1 MFLIDR
7 LTKDLSLE
15 CIGWIFT
22 TLKEENVAL
31 TSYDIRK
38 AAKLQQ
44 AYTFT
49 HPSGCQISRFVT
61 CVARPTTDRGECEIE
76 TYMVSD
82 MCQALE
88 RDHIFDELRDKKLM
102 QVRKAKKGE
111 ILPTIYMEG
120 KESSKFDPD
129 FFIVNVAHGV
139 PSNKKGQNI
148 IKTYDFPIQSNA
160 PKGIV
165 TQKMVKDYFIKYKNT
180 DPNIKCANLNFL
192 IYIAKAIDIE
202 TASTFAKQILENK
215 INWEVV
221 ETLLKDY
228 IGF

>member
-1 MFLIDR
+1 M
-7 LTKDLSLE
+7 
-15 CIGWIFT
+15 
-22 TLKEENVAL
+22 

-49 HPSGCQISRFVT
+49 HPSGCQISRFIT
-61 CVARPTTDRGECEIE
+61 CVVRPNDAGECEID

-88 RDHIFDELRDKKLM
+88 RDHIFDELKDKKLM
-102 QVRKAKKGE
+102 QVRKAKRGE

-139 PSNKKGQNI
+139 PSDKKGQNI
-148 IKTYDFPIQSNA
+148 IKTYDFPVKSRC
-160 PKGIV
+160 KGIL
-165 TQKMVKDYFIKYKNT
+165 TQNNVKDYFKKYKNV
-180 DPNIKCANLNFL
+180 DPNIKCANLDFL
-192 IYIAKAIDIE
+192 VYVAKTIDID
-202 TASTFAKQILENK
+202 TASTWAKQVLEKK
-215 INWEVV
+215 INWDVV
-221 ETLLKDY
+221 QTLLSSL
-228 IGF
+228 IGY